1 MKPQEV
7 SQPSTLEN
15 SARATV
21 ENSARSTLEDS
32 ARATVETVGNFGAMM
47 LPFADRN
54 AGAAKINSSLRTFAK
69 PGTWF
74 APMWA
79 LLVGAVAGG
88 AHWDFPSVGKI
99 LLGMF
104 LAGPLLCAFS
114 QVLNDWFDR
123 DVDRIN
129 EPDRPTVLGKLGP
142 ITVFWTANGLAGAA
156 MIVATLLG
164 STRVLSMTFLGLALA
179 YMYSVPPFRLKAR
192 NGWLA
197 NAACAFAYEG
207 CAWIAGAAIFH
218 NVTYGTVI
226 LATLYSLGSHGLMTL
241 NDFKSYKGDKQ
252 LGFQSLPV
260 MLGLDGALMT
270 AFIFIDVFQG
280 LAIAYVVLNRMFLAA
295 AVMAVLFVI
304 QLPMQRKLATDP
316 AGLAPWYCA
325 SAIPPFV
332 WGMLVSALAI
342 RSGGF

>member
-1 MKPQEV
+1 VGKSRV
-7 SQPSTLEN
+7 FGD
-15 SARATV
+15 
-21 ENSARSTLEDS
+21 SARS
-32 ARATVETVGNFGAMM
+32 AVETAGQFGAMM
-47 LPFADRN
+47 LPFADRTT
-54 AGAAKINSSLRTFAK
+54 GAARINASLKTFAK

-79 LLVGAVAGG
+79 MIVGCVASGN
-88 AHWDFPSVGKI
+88 AHWQFGSVGRI
-99 LLGMF
+99 VLGMI

-114 QVLNDWFDR
+114 QVTNDWFDR

-129 EPDRPTVLGKLGP
+129 EPDRPTAANALAP
-142 ITVFWTANGLAGAA
+142 STVFAIAAGLAVAA
-156 MIVATLLG
+156 LG
-164 STRVLSMTFLGLALA
+164 LAWALGTTVFSLAIGGLALA
-179 YMYSVPPFRLKAR
+179 LAYSAPPVRLKAR

-207 CAWIAGAAIFH
+207 FAWIAGAAIFGH
-218 NVTYGTVI
+218 VTTGTIV

-241 NDFKSYKGDKQ
+241 NDFKSFEGDTR
-252 LGFQSLPV
+252 LGLRSLPV
-260 MLGLDGALMT
+260 MLGLDGALKAAF
-270 AFIFIDVFQG
+270 AFIDIFQVA
-280 LAIAYVVLNRMFLAA
+280 AIAYVLANRMYLAGGI
-295 AVMAVLFVI
+295 MAVLFII

-316 AGLAPWYCA
+316 KGLAPWYCA

>member
-1 MKPQEV
+1 
-7 SQPSTLEN
+7 
-15 SARATV
+15 
-21 ENSARSTLEDS
+21 
-32 ARATVETVGNFGAMM
+32 MM
-47 LPFADRN
+47 LPFADRTT
-54 AGAAKINSSLRTFAK
+54 GAARINASLKTFAK

-79 LLVGAVAGG
+79 MIVGCVASGN
-88 AHWDFPSVGKI
+88 AHWQFGSIGRIV
-99 LLGMF
+99 LGMI

-114 QVLNDWFDR
+114 QVTNDWFDR

-129 EPDRPTVLGKLGP
+129 EPDRPTAANALAP
-142 ITVFWTANGLAGAA
+142 STVFAIAAGLAVAA
-156 MIVATLLG
+156 LG
-164 STRVLSMTFLGLALA
+164 LAWALGTTVFYLAIGGLALA
-179 YMYSVPPFRLKAR
+179 LAYSAPPVRLKAR

-207 CAWIAGAAIFH
+207 FAWIAGAAIFGH
-218 NVTYGTVI
+218 VTTGTIV

-241 NDFKSYKGDKQ
+241 NDFKSFEGDTR
-252 LGFQSLPV
+252 LGLRSLPV
-260 MLGLDGALMT
+260 MLGLDGALKAAF
-270 AFIFIDVFQG
+270 AFIDIFQVA
-280 LAIAYVVLNRMFLAA
+280 AIAYVLTNRMYLAGGI
-295 AVMAVLFVI
+295 MAVLFVI

-316 AGLAPWYCA
+316 KGLAPWYCA

>member
-1 MKPQEV
+1 MGKSRV
-7 SQPSTLEN
+7 FGD
-15 SARATV
+15 
-21 ENSARSTLEDS
+21 SARS
-32 ARATVETVGNFGAMM
+32 AVETAGQFGAMM
-47 LPFADRN
+47 LPFADRTK
-54 AGAAKINSSLRTFAK
+54 GAARINASLKTFAK

-79 LLVGAVAGG
+79 MIVGCVASGN
-88 AHWDFPSVGKI
+88 AHWQFGSIGRIV
-99 LLGMF
+99 LGMI

-114 QVLNDWFDR
+114 QVTNDWFDR

-129 EPDRPTVLGKLGP
+129 EPDRPTAANALVP
-142 ITVFWTANGLAGAA
+142 STVFAIAAGLAG
-156 MIVATLLG
+156 VALG
-164 STRVLSMTFLGLALA
+164 LAWALGTTVFYLAIGGLALA
-179 YMYSVPPFRLKAR
+179 LAYSAPPVRLKAR

-207 CAWIAGAAIFH
+207 FAWIAGAAIFGH
-218 NVTYGTVI
+218 VTTGTIV

-241 NDFKSYKGDKQ
+241 NDFKSFEGDTR
-252 LGFQSLPV
+252 LGLRSLPV
-260 MLGLDGALMT
+260 MLGLDGALKAAF
-270 AFIFIDVFQG
+270 AFIDIFQVA
-280 LAIAYVVLNRMFLAA
+280 AIAYVLANRMYLAGGI
-295 AVMAVLFVI
+295 MAVLFII

-316 AGLAPWYCA
+316 KGLAPWYCA